1 MRQHTFEEALAAR
14 RAGIEKVERGT
25 DRDWA
30 DRALNVIKQ
39 VAQQREEITADEIW
53 GVLEEFG
60 DTPREP
66 RALGPIFT
74 RAAKLNWIIKT
85 NKYTMSSRAINHG
98 RDIRVWRSNLREPNG
113 DDNWGR
119 PEGRGRPHS
128 TEGD

>member
-25 DRDWA
+25 DREWA

-85 NKYTMSSRAINHG
+85 NKYTM
-98 RDIRVWRSNLREPNG
+98 
-113 DDNWGR
+113 
-119 PEGRGRPHS
+119 
-128 TEGD
+128 

>member
-85 NKYTMSSRAINHG
+85 NKYTMSRRAVNHG
-98 RDIRVWRSNLREPNG
+98 RDIRVWRSNLRESNG

-119 PEGRGRPHS
+119 PEGWGRPHS
-128 TEGD
+128 PEGD

>member
-85 NKYTMSSRAINHG
+85 NKYTMSRRAVNHG
-98 RDIRVWRSNLREPNG
+98 RDIRVWRSNLRESNG

>member
-74 RAAKLNWIIKT
+74 RAAKLNLIIKT
-85 NKYTMSSRAINHG
+85 NKYTMSRRAVNHG
-98 RDIRVWRSNLREPNG
+98 RDIRVWRSNLRESNG

-119 PEGRGRPHS
+119 PEGWGRPHS